1 MAEKANSTWRR
12 SFNRYA
18 PLGTVILGL
27 ILILSSFAVSD
38 TGTGFYMQVIAGT
51 VLVMAGYFYGS
62 NPFLTSERKFTALR
76 GEVDG
81 FIDLVRALNQTA
93 IAIGGGPEFDEV
105 TQAMRE
111 SLERIEK
118 LAGKIA
124 SSRGGETA
132 ASAQS

>member
-1 MAEKANSTWRR
+1 MAEKTNSTWRR
-12 SFNRYA
+12 DFNRYA
-18 PLGTVILGL
+18 PLGAVITGL
-27 ILILSSFAVSD
+27 ILVLSSFAVAH
-38 TGTGFYMQVIAGT
+38 TGTPFYARVITGT

-81 FIDLVRALNQTA
+81 FIDLVRRLNQTA

-118 LAGKIA
+118 LAGKVA